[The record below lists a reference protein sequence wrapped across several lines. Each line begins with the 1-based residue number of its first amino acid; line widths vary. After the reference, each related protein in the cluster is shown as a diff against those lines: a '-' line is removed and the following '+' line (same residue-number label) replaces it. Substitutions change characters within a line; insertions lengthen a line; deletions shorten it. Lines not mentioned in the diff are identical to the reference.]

1 MQFGIGV
8 STHINNWDI
17 IRYAE
22 ELGFDRAWVGDSQM
36 IWSDCYATMALA
48 AHHTKRIQI
57 GTGVSIT
64 GTRIAPVTA
73 HSIAS
78 INAIAPGRTFLGL
91 GTGHTAMRVMGQ
103 DPMRVGEF
111 REYLRVVRALLDG
124 EAVDYTFNGVTR
136 EIQFLHRDRG
146 FIDLDHRIPIY
157 VAANGPKALQATGAY
172 GDGWITVGG
181 EPEVVA
187 PKLALINEGAAKA
200 GRTLPPDFHTAFIT
214 SSCVLRAGDKLSDER
229 IIDETGSWV
238 ACELH
243 FFYEVWK
250 DLGCKDEIVPPHF
263 KGVWADYLKHVA
275 RMTLPEQSRFRQIHE
290 GHLVYLNPAER
301 RFITP
306 EAIKS
311 SALIGE
317 PDELIE
323 HIHRL
328 ERGGIKEIDLW
339 PPMDCERKVLRDFAE
354 YVMPAFR

>member
-22 ELGFDRAWVGDSQM
+22 ELGYDRAWVGDSQM
-36 IWSDCYATMALA
+36 IWSDAYATTALA
-48 AHHTKRIQI
+48 ATHTKRIQI

-73 HSIAS
+73 HSIAT
-78 INAIAPGRTFLGL
+78 INALAPGRVFLGL
-91 GTGHTAMRVMGQ
+91 GTGHTAMRAMGQ

-124 EAVDYTFNGVTR
+124 EAVDYDYRGNVR
-136 EIQFLHRDRG
+136 EIQFLHRDRK
-146 FIDLDHRIPIY
+146 FIDIGNRIPIY
-157 VAANGPKALQATGAY
+157 VAANGPKALEATGRY

-181 EPEVVA
+181 EPEVVK
-187 PKLALINEGAAKA
+187 PKLDHIQAGAAKA
-200 GRTLPPDFHTAFIT
+200 GRTLPADFHTAFIT
-214 SSCVLRAGDKLSDER
+214 SSCVLRPGDKLTDER

-250 DLGCKDEIVPPHF
+250 DNGRNDAIIPPHF
-263 KGVWADYLKHVA
+263 QAIWPEYLAHVEK
-275 RMTLPEQSRFRQIHE
+275 MSLPEQSRFRQIHD
-290 GHLVYLNPAER
+290 GHLIYLQPDER
-301 RFITP
+301 RFMRP

-311 SALIGE
+311 RCLIGE

-323 HIHRL
+323 HVKRL
-328 ERGGIKEIDLW
+328 EAGGIKEIDLW

>member
-17 IRYAE
+17 VRYAE
-22 ELGFDRAWVGDSQM
+22 ELGYDRAWIGDSQM
-36 IWSDCYATMALA
+36 IWSDAYATMALA
-48 AHHTKRIQI
+48 ATHTKRIQI
-57 GTGVSIT
+57 GTGVSIA

-73 HSIAS
+73 HSIAT
-78 INAIAPGRTFLGL
+78 INALAPGRVFLGL

-124 EAVDYTFNGVTR
+124 EAVDYTYRGNTR
-136 EIQFLHRDRG
+136 EIQFLHRARK
-146 FIDLDHRIPIY
+146 FIDIDNRIPIY
-157 VAANGPKALQATGAY
+157 VAANGPKALEATGQF
-172 GDGWITVGG
+172 GDGWMTVGG
-181 EPEVVA
+181 EPEVVK
-187 PKLALINEGAAKA
+187 PKLEHIRAGAQKA
-200 GRTLPPDFHTAFIT
+200 GRTLPADFHTAFIT
-214 SSCVLRAGDKLSDER
+214 TACVLRPGDKLSDDR

-250 DLGCKDEIVPPHF
+250 DNGRDDAIIPDHF
-263 KGVWADYLKHVA
+263 KAIWPEYLAHVEA
-275 RMTLPEQSRFRQIHE
+275 MSLPERARFRQIHD
-290 GHLVYLNPAER
+290 GHLVYLQPGER
-301 RFITP
+301 RFMRP

-311 SALIGE
+311 SCLIGE
-317 PDELIE
+317 PDALIE
-323 HIHRL
+323 HVKRL
-328 ERGGIKEIDLW
+328 EAGGIKEIDLW